1 MLSSIIS
8 VKAIL
13 AVVALI
19 SVGSAAGVTA
29 APSII
34 HDLTATNANLTQA
47 EQAAITYVNDHYP
60 GNGTSKI
67 LKVEN
72 DTENGTAVFDI
83 KVLAPNGTVYV
94 NFSKYTGTISSLLV
108 KNSTLNTA
116 CSITLVDRAALIRFL
131 KKYGQSFIDSI
142 ALSILNLIDEF

>member
-13 AVVALI
+13 AVIALI

-29 APSII
+29 GPSII

-47 EQAAITYVNDHYP
+47 DQAAITYVNDHYP

-94 NFSKYTGTISSLLV
+94 VQVSQSTDTVISAHPAENQDTQKSGDTQSSDDGS
-108 KNSTLNTA
+108 NSGEDNQNQNNNT
-116 CSITLVDRAALIRFL
+116 D
-131 KKYGQSFIDSI
+131 
-142 ALSILNLIDEF
+142 N

>member
-94 NFSKYTGTISSLLV
+94 VQGAVNYFLQHIIFTLSGFAIGAAVLLSFFRTNQAQYPREKLPIS
-108 KNSTLNTA
+108 
-116 CSITLVDRAALIRFL
+116 
-131 KKYGQSFIDSI
+131 
-142 ALSILNLIDEF
+142 

>member
-13 AVVALI
+13 AVIALI

-29 APSII
+29 GPSII

-47 EQAAITYVNDHYP
+47 DQAAITYVNNHHP

-94 NFSKYTGTISSLLV
+94 VQVSQSNDTVISAHPAENQDTQKSGDTQSSDDGS
-108 KNSTLNTA
+108 NSGEDNQDQNNT
-116 CSITLVDRAALIRFL
+116 TD
-131 KKYGQSFIDSI
+131 
-142 ALSILNLIDEF
+142 N

>member
-1 MLSSIIS
+1 MLSSIVS
-8 VKAIL
+8 AKAIL
-13 AVVALI
+13 AVIALI

-29 APSII
+29 GPSII

-94 NFSKYTGTISSLLV
+94 VQVSQSTDAVISAHPAENQDTQKSGDTQSSDDGSDSGDD
-108 KNSTLNTA
+108 NQNQDNNT
-116 CSITLVDRAALIRFL
+116 D
-131 KKYGQSFIDSI
+131 
-142 ALSILNLIDEF
+142 N

>member
-1 MLSSIIS
+1 MISSIIS

-13 AVVALI
+13 AVIALI

-29 APSII
+29 GPSII

-47 EQAAITYVNDHYP
+47 EQAAIPYVNDLYP
-60 GNGTSKI
+60 GIGTSKI

-94 NFSKYTGTISSLLV
+94 VQVSQSTDTVISAHPAENQDIQKSGDTQSSDDGS
-108 KNSTLNTA
+108 NSGEDNQNQNNNT
-116 CSITLVDRAALIRFL
+116 D
-131 KKYGQSFIDSI
+131 
-142 ALSILNLIDEF
+142 N

>member
-1 MLSSIIS
+1 MISSIIS

-13 AVVALI
+13 AVIALI

-29 APSII
+29 GPSII

-94 NFSKYTGTISSLLV
+94 VQVSQSTDTVISAHPAENQDIQKSGDTQSSDDGP
-108 KNSTLNTA
+108 NSGEDNQNQNNNT
-116 CSITLVDRAALIRFL
+116 D
-131 KKYGQSFIDSI
+131 
-142 ALSILNLIDEF
+142 N

>member
-1 MLSSIIS
+1 MISSIIS

-13 AVVALI
+13 AVIALI

-29 APSII
+29 GPSII

-94 NFSKYTGTISSLLV
+94 VQVSQSTDTVISVHPAENQDIQKSGDTQSSDDGS
-108 KNSTLNTA
+108 NSGEDNQNQNNNT
-116 CSITLVDRAALIRFL
+116 D
-131 KKYGQSFIDSI
+131 
-142 ALSILNLIDEF
+142 N

>member
-1 MLSSIIS
+1 MISSIIS

-13 AVVALI
+13 AVIALI

-29 APSII
+29 GPSII

-94 NFSKYTGTISSLLV
+94 VQVSQSTDTVISAHPAENQDIQKSGDTQSSDDGSHSGED
-108 KNSTLNTA
+108 NQNQNNNT
-116 CSITLVDRAALIRFL
+116 D
-131 KKYGQSFIDSI
+131 
-142 ALSILNLIDEF
+142 N

>member
-1 MLSSIIS
+1 MISSIIS

-13 AVVALI
+13 AVIALI

-29 APSII
+29 GPSII

-94 NFSKYTGTISSLLV
+94 VQVSQSTDTVISAHPAENQDIQKSGDTQSSDDGS
-108 KNSTLNTA
+108 NSGEDNQNQNNNT
-116 CSITLVDRAALIRFL
+116 D
-131 KKYGQSFIDSI
+131 
-142 ALSILNLIDEF
+142 N